1 MLSPKNLTIKKKL
14 LGSFGIIAL
23 ISLVLGG
30 IALVEGK
37 TSTSALTEIADV
49 RLPSI
54 TGLAEME
61 RGRLAIDVVEEAL
74 GSNLTDA
81 EGRKE
86 FLAAMEEAV
95 AKAKAGRE
103 LYEPLPHTAE
113 ETVEW
118 QKFVP
123 AWDAWWKAHSDYIAA
138 ERAYAAFDVLNPTLV
153 QRDLERFRG
162 AHFKLQ
168 MDLRALIDGT
178 ATMEGGDDP
187 TVCGLGE
194 WLPRFTTTNT
204 QLADLVASIK
214 PSHDKTHGL
223 VREVKALLAR
233 GDAEGAR
240 ALFQGDLRTSVSETL
255 AKFDEIIAKVEEANG
270 LIGNMTAAMEVVDGL
285 APDVESGMG
294 ELLRI
299 NFAVA
304 KDQADVARTRAAS
317 LEVVSLIALI
327 LGVLIAVALGLLVS
341 RSVTLPIIRAAAML
355 KDISEGE
362 GDLTKRLVT
371 PNKDEI
377 GDMAE
382 YFNRFVEKLQDIVG
396 QMSANAH
403 SVAASATQL
412 SSVSEQTAGNVQV
425 LSNKTTTV
433 AAAAEEASANTLSVA
448 ASMEEASINLS
459 SVASATEQM
468 SATIGEIASNS
479 ERARM
484 ISTEAGQ
491 QAASVSSMMQELGRA
506 AQEIGK
512 VTETITDISSQT
524 NLLALNATIEAA
536 RAGAAGKGFAVVA
549 NEIKDLAR
557 QTALATEDIK
567 SKIAG
572 VQGSSGSAISD
583 IERITGVIG
592 EVGHLVSGIAAAIEE
607 QAVVTK
613 DVASNIAQASAGVQE
628 ANERVGQTASVSK
641 MIAEDI
647 ASVSAAASEIRSGG
661 EQVQMSAGELSRS
674 AAQLSSLVGQFKV

>member
-1 MLSPKNLTIKKKL
+1 MLNLKNLTIKKKL
-14 LGSFGIIAL
+14 LGSFGIL
-23 ISLVLGG
+23 VLVSLVLGG
-30 IALVEGK
+30 IAWFEGWENR
-37 TSTSALTEIADV
+37 SVLTEIADV

-61 RGRLAIDVVEEAL
+61 RGRLTIDIVEEAL
-74 GSNLTDA
+74 GNSLTDP
-81 EGRKE
+81 
-86 FLAAMEEAV
+86 
-95 AKAKAGRE
+95 AGRE
-103 LYEPLPHTAE
+103 EFHAAMKEAETKISAGRTLYEPLPQ
-113 ETVEW
+113 TVEEAAEW
-118 QKFVP
+118 KKFVP
-123 AWDAWWKAHSDYIAA
+123 AWDSWWKAHTDYIAA
-138 ERAYAAFDVLNPTLV
+138 ERKFAAFDVMNPALV
-153 QRDLERFRG
+153 QRDLEKFRG

-168 MDLRALIDGT
+168 MDLLELIDGS

-187 TVCGLGE
+187 TVCGLGK
-194 WLPRFTTTNT
+194 WLPEFSTTN
-204 QLADLVASIK
+204 ADLAALVESIK
-214 PSHDKTHGL
+214 PSHDKTHEL
-223 VREVKALLAR
+223 VRQVKALAAQ

-240 ALFQGDLRTSVSETL
+240 SLLQGDLRTSIGETL
-255 AKFDEIIAKVEEANG
+255 AEFDGIIAKVDEANV
-270 LIGNMTAAMEVVDGL
+270 LLADMAAAMEVVDSVSP
-285 APDVESGMG
+285 AVESGMD

-299 NFAVA
+299 NFEVA
-304 KDQADVARTRAAS
+304 DTQADGARNRAEI
-317 LEVVSLIALI
+317 LEMVSLTALV
-327 LGVLIAVALGLLVS
+327 LGVLIAIVLGLVVS
-341 RSVTLPIIRAAAML
+341 RSVTLPITKAAAML

-371 PNKDEI
+371 PNNDEI
-377 GDMAE
+377 GEMAK
-382 YFNRFVEKLQDIVG
+382 YFNNFVEKLQGIVG
-396 QMSANAH
+396 QMATNTYA
-403 SVAASATQL
+403 VAASATQL
-412 SSVSEQTAGNVQV
+412 SAVSEQTAGNVQV
-425 LSNKTTTV
+425 LSNKTSTV

-459 SVASATEQM
+459 SVASATEEM

-484 ISTEAGQ
+484 ISNEAGQ
-491 QAASVSSMMQELGRA
+491 QAASVSAMMQELGLA

-567 SKIAG
+567 AKIAG

-583 IERITGVIG
+583 IEKITGVIG

-613 DVASNIAQASAGVQE
+613 DVAGNIAQASAGVQE

-647 ASVSAAASEIRSGG
+647 AGVSGAAAEIRAGG
-661 EQVQMSAGELSRS
+661 EQVQSSASSLSES
-674 AAQLSSLVGQFKV
+674 AAQLNALVSQFKV

>member
-1 MLSPKNLTIKKKL
+1 MLNLTNMTIKKKL
-14 LGSFGIIAL
+14 LGSFGILVLVSIA
-23 ISLVLGG
+23 LGG
-30 IALVEGK
+30 IGLYEGAQ
-37 TSTSALTEIADV
+37 STAALTEIADV

-86 FLAAMEEAV
+86 FLAAMEESV
-95 AKAKAGRE
+95 TKLKAGRD
-103 LYEPLPHTAE
+103 LYEPLPQ
-113 ETVEW
+113 TVEEAVEW
-118 QKFVP
+118 KKFVP
-123 AWDAWWKAHSDYIAA
+123 AWDAWWKAHTDYIAA

-153 QRDLERFRG
+153 QRDLEKFRG
-162 AHFKLQ
+162 AHIQLQ
-168 MDLRALIDGT
+168 MDLLELIDGS
-178 ATMEGGDDP
+178 AAMEGGDDSRA
-187 TVCGLGE
+187 CGLGK
-194 WLPRFTTTNT
+194 WLPEFTTTNT
-204 QLADLVASIK
+204 ELAELVASIK

-223 VREVKALLAR
+223 VREVKALVAQ
-233 GDAEGAR
+233 GDAAGAR
-240 ALFQGDLRTSVSETL
+240 ALLQGDLRTSINETL
-255 AKFDEIIAKVEEANG
+255 AKFDVIIAKVDEANG

-285 APDVESGMG
+285 SPAVESGMD

-299 NFAVA
+299 NFSVA
-304 KDQADVARTRAAS
+304 DEQADAERNNAAF
-317 LEVVSLIALI
+317 LEGVSLIALV
-327 LGVLIAVALGLLVS
+327 LGVLIAVVLGLLVS

-371 PNKDEI
+371 PNNDEI
-377 GDMAE
+377 GEMAK
-382 YFNRFVEKLQDIVG
+382 YFNNFVEKLQGIVG
-396 QMSANAH
+396 QMATNAY

-412 SSVSEQTAGNVQV
+412 SAVSEQTAGNVEV
-425 LSNKTTTV
+425 LSGKTSTV

-459 SVASATEQM
+459 SVASATEEM

-484 ISTEAGQ
+484 ISNEAGQ
-491 QAASVSSMMQELGRA
+491 QAASVSAMMQELGRA

-567 SKIAG
+567 AKIAG

-583 IERITGVIG
+583 IEKITSVIG

-613 DVASNIAQASAGVQE
+613 DVAGNIAQASAGVQE

-647 ASVSAAASEIRSGG
+647 AGVSAAAAEIRTGG
-661 EQVQMSAGELSRS
+661 EQVQTSAAGLSES
-674 AAQLSSLVGQFKV
+674 AAQLNALVGMFKV